1 MATNKVKVKVTKK
14 KINIKRIVITL
25 FILSAIFF
33 VISYI
38 LNYPIKNIYITGNNI
53 VDDKTI
59 IKLSGLEN
67 YPSFIKSY
75 FSKIDKL
82 VENND
87 YIKEASIKRKFL
99 GKIYIEVIEERP
111 LFIYQ
116 DKLVLSSNKSVENIY
131 NIDYVPYVMNDIS
144 SIYQKVLEKFNL
156 INDDILLKISEISYE
171 PNEIDKERL
180 LFTMI
185 DNNYVYVTLNK
196 IEKINKYNKVVSEL
210 SGKKGIIYLD
220 SGDYIEIKD

>member
-14 KINIKRIVITL
+14 KINIKKIIITL

-33 VISYI
+33 IISYI
-38 LNYPIKNIYITGNNI
+38 INYPIKNIYVTGNNI
-53 VDDKTI
+53 VDDKII

-82 VENND
+82 ITKND
-87 YIKEASIKRKFL
+87 YIKEVSVKRKFPA
-99 GKIYIEVIEERP
+99 KIYIEVTEEKP

-131 NIDYVPYVMNDIS
+131 NIDYVPYLINDIS
-144 SIYQKVLEKFNL
+144 GIYKKTLEKFNL
-156 INDDILLKISEISYE
+156 INDDILLKISEISFE
-171 PNEIDKERL
+171 PNEIDKERF
-180 LFTMI
+180 LFTMT

-196 IEKINKYNKVVSEL
+196 IEKINKYNKVVGEL
-210 SGKKGIIYLD
+210 LGKKGIIYLD

>member
-1 MATNKVKVKVTKK
+1 M
-14 KINIKRIVITL
+14 
-25 FILSAIFF
+25 
-33 VISYI
+33 
-38 LNYPIKNIYITGNNI
+38 
-53 VDDKTI
+53 
-59 IKLSGLEN
+59 
-67 YPSFIKSY
+67 
-75 FSKIDKL
+75 
-82 VENND
+82 
-87 YIKEASIKRKFL
+87 
-99 GKIYIEVIEERP
+99 IEERP

>member
-38 LNYPIKNIYITGNNI
+38 FNYPIKNIYITGNNI